1 MEIAEANELI
11 TSYLNSSPYQ
21 TILGLLPLS
30 AEEERQVTQCTLAE
44 LAKWDE
50 VDIITALKYQL
61 FYGAPAATAYTLIN
75 AASKA
80 IQAGTNNLF
89 WEPFGNLLSIQIPF
103 PSRSEFSKNF
113 ANSCNNLDILQ
124 PDASKIHD
132 VYIAPFIAQAG
143 IIHSHVEPLAKA
155 IETGVKKYLLPDLED
170 MGDVRRFADE
180 LSEVIYHH
188 PLLKKLILS
197 EAGPILVH
205 KLLVAHAEDNFSLLP
220 YHLHDPFKNAFQN
233 AGGGVSLRTPHL
245 TFSHAHGLV
254 LRLPAQA
261 EKLLGGNSY
270 WKLAGEQVSA
280 HETTDLPISRIPE
293 GLEIIEL
300 RNLKDFGTRQFVWS
314 TPQENGVYLFN
325 EKSGRQVS
333 FKEDEIT
340 MVQPARF
347 CVVMPHSATSN
358 DGDYEENCGSW
369 KLLPGVEIRPGGDP
383 LIIKLGDKSW
393 ALHPELKG
401 SIHRLD
407 ECSDYLILHD
417 DERIVHFGD
426 STGLIACLPK
436 SEDAQSEGNKSGACS
451 IVIHYGDKLTKEVEA
466 VLDHDSSKDFDFI
479 ANLESALQEVITGLA
494 PGLREIEVIVRSGKQ
509 SVKRRFW
516 FWQGLKHFSKSLGFN
531 CDRFPQN
538 IETKHLEHHGLMVN
552 GTNLDFVP
560 GFNEPTIRLPLSDH
574 RQLTFRRPGIE
585 MFLLHEK
592 SSQPER
598 LRMGS
603 RLGIS
608 ADDTR
613 QLLICSG
620 GYEQWEILTKGECIR
635 TLTPSRPNFQVS
647 VSRLAAQFGDSG
659 HFIARPAAG
668 SQVSLFTYS
677 SELLTTPLQMAETAT
692 EQSWT
697 TQISSARIGVL
708 RLKTYDYTGCLSP
721 ETQITELW
729 QADSGEST
737 VRVDLHGGI
746 SISVTLSEG
755 ILLLRSCFVGEA
767 LSGKF
772 LRIAFEFQE
781 AGTDIWAPLE
791 CAETS
796 GKSSLTLVYDHPGKV
811 SAWDLLR
818 KYSGAK
824 LEGELSSNHLKWLE
838 ENLGELLRTC
848 SKLSSIKY
856 PGIVFAK
863 QAKHLASLSF
873 RLGACLQ
880 HNKAVLSTWYHQGVC
895 ELDRLSKDSDQV
907 IVRRFLFSS
916 LPHSLTSEVNAIEID
931 PENTSQVARSM
942 LWSSYVESQGGR
954 VALAQKAFSTS
965 EALWHELTP
974 AFGAFENFG
983 AVIGGREQDFFHFRA
998 TKYFTDLQA
1007 EIKRLEPRDPDLDDA
1022 PILSPRHYMLATR
1035 QLKRSDRLL
1044 RQSSLASSEHI
1055 LNRSFLPLTASH
1067 RATETMVPGLN
1078 DKVGYKSATNG
1089 DSLCPGNSFEEC
1101 CPRGRQLADLA
1112 WIWAL
1117 TIRLKA
1123 HGQIPETTYENLLDA
1138 LIPEDAGACNSL
1150 SLVLNYASELFAF
1163 YVALIDFAHF
1173 KRRQ

>member
-1 MEIAEANELI
+1 MDIAEANELI
-11 TSYLNSSPYQ
+11 TSYLNSSPYP

-30 AEEERQVTQCTLAE
+30 AEEEKQVTQCAIAE
-44 LAKWDE
+44 LAKWDG
-50 VDIITALKYQL
+50 VDDITALKYQIL
-61 FYGAPAATAYTLIN
+61 YGAPAATAYTLIN

-80 IQAGTNNLF
+80 IQAGTSNLF
-89 WEPFGNLLSIQIPF
+89 WEPFGNLLSIHIPSS
-103 PSRSEFSKNF
+103 SRSEFSKNF
-113 ANSCNNLDILQ
+113 TKCCNNLDILQ

-132 VYIAPFIAQAG
+132 VYVAPFIAQAG

-155 IETGVKKYLLPDLED
+155 IESGVKKYLLPDLED

-205 KLLVAHAEDNFSLLP
+205 KLLDTHAEDNFSQLP
-220 YHLHDPFKNAFQN
+220 YHLREPFRNAFQN
-233 AGGGVSLRTPHL
+233 AGSGVSLRTPHL

-261 EKLLGGNSY
+261 EKLLGANNY
-270 WKLAGEQVSA
+270 WNLAGGQVSA
-280 HETTDLPISRIPE
+280 HETTDLPVSRIPE

-300 RNLKDFGTRQFVWS
+300 RNLKDFGTRSFSWS
-314 TPQENGVYLFN
+314 TPEENGVYLFN

-340 MVQPARF
+340 TVQPARF
-347 CVVMPHSATSN
+347 CVVMPQVAVSN
-358 DGDYEENCGSW
+358 DADYEENCGSW

-383 LIIKLGDKSW
+383 LTIKLADKSW

-407 ECSDYLILHD
+407 DCSDYLILHD
-417 DERIVHFGD
+417 DERIVHFGK
-426 STGLIACLPK
+426 STGLVACLPK
-436 SEDAQSEGNKSGACS
+436 SEDAQPEGNKLGSCS

-466 VLDHDSSKDFDFI
+466 VLDHESSKDFDFI
-479 ANLESALQEVITGLA
+479 ANLESALQEVISNLA
-494 PGLREIEVIVRSGKQ
+494 PGLRELEVIVRSGKQ

-516 FWQGLKHFSKSLGFN
+516 FWQGLNHYSKSLGFK
-531 CDRFPQN
+531 CDRFPEN
-538 IETKHLEHHGLMVN
+538 VATKNLAHHGLMVN

-560 GFNEPTIRLPLSDH
+560 GFNEPTIRIPLIDH
-574 RQLTFRRPGIE
+574 RQLTLRRPGVE
-585 MFLLHEK
+585 MFLLHEG
-592 SSQPER
+592 SSQLER
-598 LRMGS
+598 LPMGS

-608 ADDTR
+608 SDDTR

-647 VSRLAAQFGDSG
+647 LSRLAAQFGDSG
-659 HFIARPAAG
+659 HFIVRPAAG

-677 SELLTTPLQMAETAT
+677 SELLTTPLQMKETGT
-692 EQSWT
+692 ELCWSA
-697 TQISSARIGVL
+697 QISSARIGAL
-708 RLKTYDYTGCLSP
+708 RLKSYDYTSCLSP
-721 ETQITELW
+721 EAKITELW
-729 QADSGEST
+729 QADSGQST
-737 VRVDLHGGI
+737 VRVELQQGV

-755 ILLLRSCFVGEA
+755 ILQVDSCFVGDA
-767 LSGKF
+767 LSGRF

-796 GKSSLTLVYDHPGKV
+796 GKSSLTLVYDHPGKGA
-811 SAWDLLR
+811 AWEILR

-824 LEGELSSNHLKWLE
+824 LEGKLSSAHLQWLE
-838 ENLGELLRTC
+838 GNLSELLQTC

-863 QAKHLASLSF
+863 QAKHLASLPF
-873 RLGACLQ
+873 RLGVCLP
-880 HNKAVLSTWYHQGVC
+880 HKKSLLVTWYQQGVY

-916 LPHSLTSEVNAIEID
+916 LPPSLTSEVNGIEID
-931 PENTSQVARSM
+931 PESTSHVARSM
-942 LWSSYVESQGGR
+942 LWSSYIASKGGR
-954 VALAQKAFSTS
+954 VALAQQAFSTS
-965 EALWHELTP
+965 EKLWHELAP
-974 AFGAFENFG
+974 AFGSFENFG
-983 AVIGGREQDFFHFRA
+983 AVIGGREQSFARFNA

-1022 PILSPRHYMLATR
+1022 PILSPRHYMLAIR

-1044 RQSSLASSEHI
+1044 RQSSLANADHI

-1067 RATETMVPGLN
+1067 RATETMMRGLN
-1078 DKVGYKSATNG
+1078 DKVGFQPATDGN
-1089 DSLCPGNSFEEC
+1089 SLCPCISLEDC
-1101 CPRGRQLADLA
+1101 CQRSKQLADIA
-1112 WIWAL
+1112 WTWAL
-1117 TIRLKA
+1117 TLRLKA
-1123 HGQIPETTYENLLDA
+1123 HGQISETTYESLVNA
-1138 LIPEDAGACNSL
+1138 LIPADSGAYNSL
-1150 SLVLNYASELFAF
+1150 SLVLNYSSELFAF

-1173 KRRQ
+1173 KKIQ

>member
-1 MEIAEANELI
+1 MDIAEANELI
-11 TSYLNSSPYQ
+11 TSYLNSSPYP

-30 AEEERQVTQCTLAE
+30 AEEEKQVTQSTLAE
-44 LAKWDE
+44 LAKWDG
-50 VDIITALKYQL
+50 VDDITALKYQL
-61 FYGAPAATAYTLIN
+61 LYGAPAATAYTLIN

-89 WEPFGNLLSIQIPF
+89 WEPFGNLLSIQIPST
-103 PSRSEFSKNF
+103 SRSEFSKNF
-113 ANSCNNLDILQ
+113 AKSCSNLDIIQ

-132 VYIAPFIAQAG
+132 VYVAPFIAQAG
-143 IIHSHVEPLAKA
+143 IIHSHVEPLSKA
-155 IETGVKKYLLPDLED
+155 IESGVKKYLLPDLDD

-220 YHLHDPFKNAFQN
+220 YHLRDPFKNAFQN
-233 AGGGVSLRTPHL
+233 SGGGVSLRTPHL

-261 EKLLGGNSY
+261 EKLLSGNSY
-270 WKLAGEQVSA
+270 WNLAGQQVSA
-280 HETTDLPISRIPE
+280 HETTDLPLSRIPE
-293 GLEIIEL
+293 GLENIEL
-300 RNLKDFGTRQFVWS
+300 RNIQDFGTRSFVWS
-314 TPQENGVYLFN
+314 NPQENGVHLFN

-333 FKEDEIT
+333 FKEDQIT
-340 MVQPARF
+340 TVQPARF
-347 CVVMPHSATSN
+347 CVVMPHDATSN
-358 DGDYEENCGSW
+358 DADYEENCGSW

-383 LIIKLGDKSW
+383 LTIKLGDKSW

-407 ECSDYLILHD
+407 DCSDYLILHD
-417 DERIVHFGD
+417 DERIVHFGK

-436 SEDAQSEGNKSGACS
+436 SEETQPEGNKPGSCS

-466 VLDHDSSKDFDFI
+466 VLDHESSKDFDFI
-479 ANLESALQEVITGLA
+479 ANLESALQEVISGLA
-494 PGLREIEVIVRSGKQ
+494 PGLRELEVVVRSGKQ

-516 FWQGLKHFSKSLGFN
+516 FWQGLNHFSKSLGFR
-531 CDRFPQN
+531 CDRLPQN
-538 IETKHLEHHGLMVN
+538 IATKNLEHHGILVN

-585 MFLLHEK
+585 MFLLHEE
-592 SSQPER
+592 SAQPER
-598 LRMGS
+598 FTIGS

-608 ADDTR
+608 ADDGR

-620 GYEQWEILTKGECIR
+620 GYEEWEILTKGECIR

-668 SQVSLFTYS
+668 SQVTLFTYS
-677 SELLTTPLQMAETAT
+677 SELLTAPLQIQETAT
-692 EQSWT
+692 EQRWT
-697 TQISSARIGVL
+697 TQISSARIGAL
-708 RLKTYDYTGCLSP
+708 RLKTYDYTNCLTP
-721 ETQITELW
+721 EAQITELW
-729 QADSGEST
+729 QADSDEST
-737 VRVDLHGGI
+737 VRVDLQ
-746 SISVTLSEG
+746 EG
-755 ILLLRSCFVGEA
+755 IDVTITLVEGLLQMETRFEGEP

-772 LRIAFEFQE
+772 VRLVFEFQE

-791 CAETS
+791 CSETN
-796 GKSSLTLVYDHPGKV
+796 GKSTLTLVYDHPGKE
-811 SAWDLLR
+811 SAWEILR

-824 LEGELSSNHLKWLE
+824 LEGKLSSDPLQWLE
-838 ENLGELLRTC
+838 ENLSEILQTC

-863 QAKHLASLSF
+863 QAKHLAALPF

-880 HNKAVLSTWYHQGVC
+880 HKRTVLRSWYMQGVC
-895 ELDRLSKDSDQV
+895 ELDSLARTSDQV

-916 LPHSLTSEVNAIEID
+916 LPQSLTTDVTGIEID
-931 PENTSQVARSM
+931 PEKTSHVARSM
-942 LWSSYVESQGGR
+942 LWGSYIASQGGR
-954 VALAQKAFSTS
+954 VALAIQAFTMS
-965 EALWHELTP
+965 EKLWHEMAP
-974 AFGAFENFG
+974 AFGSFVNFG
-983 AVIGGREQDFFHFRA
+983 EVISGRENSFSHFNA
-998 TKYFTDLQA
+998 TKYFSDLYA

-1022 PILSPRHYMLATR
+1022 PVLSPRHYMFATR

-1044 RQSSLASSEHI
+1044 RQSSLAGPQHI
-1055 LNRSFLPLTASH
+1055 LNRSFQPLTASH

-1078 DKVGYKSATNG
+1078 NKVGYKPASNG
-1089 DSLCPGNSFEEC
+1089 NSLGPSHSFEEC
-1101 CPRGRQLADLA
+1101 CPRSRQLADLA
-1112 WIWAL
+1112 WTWAL
-1117 TIRLKA
+1117 TLRLKA
-1123 HGQIPETTYENLLDA
+1123 HGQIPETTYDNLLRA
-1138 LIPEDAGACNSL
+1138 LIPEDAGAYNSL
-1150 SLVLNYASELFAF
+1150 SLVLNYSSELFAF

-1173 KRRQ
+1173 KKIQ

>member
-1 MEIAEANELI
+1 MDIAEANELI
-11 TSYLNSSPYQ
+11 TSYLNSSPYP

-30 AEEERQVTQCTLAE
+30 AEEEKQVTQCALAE
-44 LAKWDE
+44 LAKWDG
-50 VDIITALKYQL
+50 VDDITALKYQL
-61 FYGAPAATAYTLIN
+61 LFGAPAATAFTMIN

-80 IQAGTNNLF
+80 IQAGTHNLF
-89 WEPFGNLLSIQIPF
+89 WGPFENLLSIQIPST
-103 PSRSEFSKNF
+103 SRSEIAKSFSKC
-113 ANSCNNLDILQ
+113 CNNLDVLQ

-132 VYIAPFIAQAG
+132 VYVAPFIAQAG

-155 IETGVKKYLLPDLED
+155 IESGVKKYLLPDLED

-205 KLLVAHAEDNFSLLP
+205 KLLVTHAEDNFSQLP
-220 YHLHDPFKNAFQN
+220 YHLREPFRNAFQN
-233 AGGGVSLRTPHL
+233 AGSGVSLRTPHL

-270 WKLAGEQVSA
+270 WNLAGEQVSA
-280 HETTDLPISRIPE
+280 HETTDLPLSRIQE
-293 GLEIIEL
+293 GLESIEL
-300 RNLKDFGTRQFVWS
+300 RNLKDFGTRSFAWS
-314 TPQENGVYLFN
+314 TPEENGVYLFN

-333 FKEDEIT
+333 FREDEIT
-340 MVQPARF
+340 TVQPARF
-347 CVVMPHSATSN
+347 CVVMPHDAISN
-358 DGDYEENCGSW
+358 DADYEENCGSW

-383 LIIKLGDKSW
+383 LTIKLGDKSW

-407 ECSDYLILHD
+407 DCSDYLILHD
-417 DERIVHFGD
+417 DERIVHFGK
-426 STGLIACLPK
+426 STGLVACLPK
-436 SEDAQSEGNKSGACS
+436 SEDAQPEGNKPGSCS

-466 VLDHDSSKDFDFI
+466 ILDHESSQDFDFI
-479 ANLESALQEVITGLA
+479 ANLDSALQGVISSLA
-494 PGLREIEVIVRSGKQ
+494 PGLRELEVIVRSGKH

-516 FWQGLKHFSKSLGFN
+516 FWQGLNHFSKSLGFK
-531 CDRFPQN
+531 CDRFPEN
-538 IETKHLEHHGLMVN
+538 IATRNLEHHGLLVN

-560 GFNEPTIRLPLSDH
+560 GFNEPTIRIPLNDH
-574 RQLTFRRPGIE
+574 RQLTLKRPGVE
-585 MFLLHEK
+585 MFLLHEE

-598 LRMGS
+598 LTMGS

-620 GYEQWEILTKGECIR
+620 GYEHWEILTKGECIR

-647 VSRLAAQFGDSG
+647 VSRLAAQFGESG
-659 HFIARPAAG
+659 HFIAMPAAG

-677 SELLTTPLQMAETAT
+677 SELLTAPLQMKETGT
-692 EQSWT
+692 EQRWS
-697 TQISSARIGVL
+697 TQISSARIGAL
-708 RLKTYDYTGCLSP
+708 RLKCYDYTDCLSP
-721 ETQITELW
+721 KAQITELW
-729 QADSGEST
+729 QADSDQST
-737 VRVDLHGGI
+737 VRAELQ
-746 SISVTLSEG
+746 EG
-755 ILLLRSCFVGEA
+755 IDITTTLAEAILHLETRFEGEP

-772 LRIAFEFQE
+772 VRLAFEFQE

-796 GKSSLTLVYDHPGKV
+796 GKSTLTLVYDHPGKD
-811 SAWDLLR
+811 SAWEILR
-818 KYSGAK
+818 KYSGAR
-824 LEGELSSNHLKWLE
+824 LEGKLSSDHLQWLE
-838 ENLGELLRTC
+838 ENLSEVLLTC

-856 PGIVFAK
+856 PGIVFAT
-863 QAKHLASLSF
+863 QAKHLASLPF

-880 HNKAVLSTWYHQGVC
+880 HKKTVLSSWYRQGVC
-895 ELDRLSKDSDQV
+895 ELDTLARTSDQV

-916 LPHSLTSEVNAIEID
+916 LPHSLTTDVTGIEID
-931 PENTSQVARSM
+931 PEYTSHVARSM
-942 LWSSYVESQGGR
+942 LWGSYIASQGGR
-954 VALAQKAFSTS
+954 VALAKLAYSTD
-965 EALWHELTP
+965 EKLWNELTP
-974 AFGAFENFG
+974 AFGSFENFG
-983 AVIGGREQDFFHFRA
+983 AVIGGREQSFARFNA

-1044 RQSSLASSEHI
+1044 RQSSLANAEHI

-1067 RATETMVPGLN
+1067 RATETMMRGLN
-1078 DKVGYKSATNG
+1078 DKVGFLPALDGN
-1089 DSLCPGNSFEEC
+1089 SLCPSISLEDC
-1101 CPRGRQLADLA
+1101 CQRSRQLADLA
-1112 WIWAL
+1112 WTWAL
-1117 TIRLKA
+1117 TLRLAA
-1123 HGQIPETTYENLLDA
+1123 HNQIPEATYENLLNA
-1138 LIPEDAGACNSL
+1138 LIPEDAGAYNSL
-1150 SLVLNYASELFAF
+1150 SLVLNYSSELFAF

-1173 KRRQ
+1173 KKLQ